1 MLALLAL
8 RNLLDRP
15 WRTAL
20 LCLGYGFGVAVMV
33 VLLSIGEAMLAQAGD
48 EKLVGGGDV
57 TVLPE
62 GLDIEVLKTGG
73 LGGLYFSI
81 ANARFVQQQLLASPR
96 LAGDVRAVAPQ
107 IDGKLLY
114 LTLPNGREIPV
125 RAVGEVPS
133 ATAAVG
139 AAPALAGGRWADDAG
154 DRRWSAPTLH
164 ELQDDIDHFHLP
176 PARLAN
182 RGSWG
187 EWHYFNVL
195 SADRRRWAF
204 VTLIV
209 AGDVGAADSAGAD
222 GARRPRWGG
231 QVLVTTHAAGGAV
244 RRYAAR
250 VPPAAVRFSIRDAD
264 LRVGDARVTVLP
276 DGRYQVRAAAPAE
289 DGGGGR
295 ATVDLVVAPA
305 PRAYFPGATLE
316 SGDFASGYAVAGL
329 RADAVGTVCA
339 PGWGRDAGCERYGTG
354 SGADAAPAAQ
364 AYHDHNWG
372 AWRGVTWEWGA
383 GRAGAY
389 TLLYGRVAPPGAPHP
404 LDPPDASGSASPLFL
419 YLVDSLGFRALF
431 RPRLIRYEDARTVT
445 VGGRR
450 VRVPARGLME
460 DARGADTLRV
470 ELVVEDAAATDT
482 RLGLVE
488 RGEGEYARRLARP
501 YFVQMKGR
509 LRVSGRAGGAP
520 VAGEGAGFFETYR

>member
-1 MLALLAL
+1 MLALLAR

-62 GLDIEVLKTGG
+62 GLDVEVLKTGG

-81 ANARFVQQQLLASPR
+81 QNARFVQQQLLAAPR

-107 IDGKLLY
+107 IDGALAY
-114 LTLPNGREIPV
+114 LTLADGRELPV
-125 RAVGEVPS
+125 RATGEVPS

-139 AAPALAGGRWADDAG
+139 AAPTLAAGEWTDDAG
-154 DRRWSAPTLH
+154 DRRWTRPTPL
-164 ELQDDIDHFHLP
+164 ELRHDIDHFHLP

-182 RGSWG
+182 RGSWA

-195 SADRRRWAF
+195 SPDRQRWAF
-204 VTLIV
+204 VTLMV
-209 AGDVGAADSAGAD
+209 AGDVGAVDTLG
-222 GARRPRWGG
+222 RPRWGG
-231 QVLVTTHAAGGAV
+231 QVLVTTHAQGVGTAAGSV
-244 RRYAAR
+244 RRFAAR
-250 VPPAAVRFSIRDAD
+250 VPPAGVRFSTRDAD
-264 LRVGDARVTVLP
+264 LRVGDASVTVLP
-276 DGRYQVRAAAPAE
+276 DGRYRVIAAADAE
-289 DGGGGR
+289 DGRGGQ
-295 ATVDLVVAPA
+295 ATVDVVVTPA
-305 PRAYFPGATLE
+305 PRAYFPGATLR

-329 RADAVGTVCA
+329 RADADGQLCA
-339 PGWGRDAGCERYGTG
+339 PGWGRDAGCERLAG
-354 SGADAAPAAQ
+354 AQ

-372 AWRGVTWEWGA
+372 TWQGVTWEWGA

-389 TLLYGRVAPPGAPHP
+389 ALLYGRVQ
-404 LDPPDASGSASPLFL
+404 PPDSLGSAAPLFL

-431 RPRLIRYEDARTVT
+431 RPQRVRYEDARTVV
-445 VGGRR
+445 VGGRA
-450 VRVPARGLME
+450 VRVPARGVME
-460 DARGADTLRV
+460 DVRGDDTLRV
-470 ELVVEDAAATDT
+470 ELEVEDAAVTDT

-488 RGEGEYARRLARP
+488 RGEAEYARRLARP

-509 LRVSGRAGGAP
+509 LRVSGRAGGAR

>member
-1 MLALLAL
+1 MLALLAR

-62 GLDIEVLKTGG
+62 GLDVEVLKTGG
-73 LGGLYFSI
+73 LGGMYFSI
-81 ANARFVQQQLLASPR
+81 QNARFVHRQLLAAPR
-96 LAGDVRAVAPQ
+96 LAGDVRAAAPQ
-107 IDGKLLY
+107 IEGKLLY
-114 LTLPNGREIPV
+114 MTLPARGGRAAREVAV
-125 RAVGEVPS
+125 RAAGEVPS

-139 AAPALAGGRWADDAG
+139 AAPTLGGGAWADDAG
-154 DRRWSAPTLH
+154 DRRWTRPSDAQLRH
-164 ELQDDIDHFHLP
+164 DLDHFHLP
-176 PARLAN
+176 AAGLAG
-182 RGSWG
+182 RGSWA

-195 SADRRRWAF
+195 SPDRRRWAF
-204 VTLIV
+204 VTLMV
-209 AGDVGAADSAGAD
+209 SGDVGRADAAG
-222 GARRPRWGG
+222 RPAWGG
-231 QVLVTTHAAGGAV
+231 QVLVTTHTQGEGGRAGAV
-244 RRYAAR
+244 RRFAAR
-250 VPPAAVRFSIRDAD
+250 VPAAAVRLSTRDAD
-264 LRVGDARVTVLP
+264 LRVGDASVAVLP
-276 DGRYQVRAAAPAE
+276 DGRYRVVAAAAAE

-305 PRAYFPGATLE
+305 PRAYLPPAGLPGGEAI
-316 SGDFASGYAVAGL
+316 ASGYAVAGL
-329 RADAVGTVCA
+329 RADAAGSVCA
-339 PGWGRDAGCERYGTG
+339 PGWGRDRGCERYGG
-354 SGADAAPAAQ
+354 PAGGAQ

-372 AWRGVTWEWGA
+372 TWQGVTWDWGA

-389 TLLYGRVAPPGAPHP
+389 TLVYGRVQ
-404 LDPPDASGSASPLFL
+404 PPDSAENAATPFVV

-431 RPRLIRYEDARTVT
+431 RPRAIRYDGARTAV
-445 VGGRR
+445 VDGRP
-450 VRVPARGLME
+450 VRVPARGVME
-460 DARGADTLRV
+460 DARGGDTLRV
-470 ELVVEDAAATDT
+470 ELEVEDAAATDT

-488 RGEGEYARRLARP
+488 RGEAAYARRLARP

>member
-1 MLALLAL
+1 MLALLA
-8 RNLLDRP
+8 RRHLLDRP

-62 GLDIEVLKTGG
+62 GLDVEVLKTGG

-81 ANARFVQQQLLASPR
+81 PNARFVQQQLLASPR

-107 IDGKLLY
+107 IEGKLLY
-114 LTLPNGREIPV
+114 LTTPGGREVPV
-125 RAVGEVPS
+125 RAAGDVPS

-139 AAPALAGGRWADDAG
+139 AAPALAAGRWGDDDG
-154 DRRWSAPTLH
+154 DRRWTRPSAF
-164 ELQDDIDHFHLP
+164 ELRHLIDRFHLP

-182 RGSWG
+182 RGSYA

-195 SADRRRWAF
+195 SPDRRRWAF
-204 VTLIV
+204 VTLMV
-209 AGDVGAADSAGAD
+209 AGDVGRPDSAG
-222 GARRPRWGG
+222 RPRWGG
-231 QVLVTTHAAGGAV
+231 QVLVTTHAQGEGGRAGAV
-244 RRYAAR
+244 RRFAAR
-250 VPPAAVRFSIRDAD
+250 VAPQEVRFSTHDAD
-264 LRVGDARVTVLP
+264 LRVGGASVTVLP
-276 DGRYQVRAAAPAE
+276 DGRYRVVAAAPAE

-295 ATVDLVVAPA
+295 ATVDLTVAPA
-305 PRAYFPGATLE
+305 ERAYFPGATLV
-316 SGDFASGYAVAGL
+316 SGEHASGYAVAGL
-329 RADAVGTVCA
+329 RADGDGRVCA
-339 PGWGRDAGCERYGTG
+339 PGWGRDAGGCEGFAG
-354 SGADAAPAAQ
+354 AQ

-372 AWRGVTWEWGA
+372 TWQGVTWEWGA

-389 TLLYGRVAPPGAPHP
+389 TLLYGRVQ
-404 LDPPDASGSASPLFL
+404 PPDSSAAPGPLFL

-431 RPRLIRYEDARTVT
+431 RPRVVRYEDARTVV
-445 VGGRR
+445 VGGRA
-450 VRVPARGLME
+450 VRVPARGVME
-460 DARGADTLRV
+460 DARGGDTLRV

-488 RGEGEYARRLARP
+488 RGEAAYARRLARP